1 MSNDSFLSRV
11 FDSLFHPQKP
21 SRNEETQQNK
31 GKDVSNNISFT
42 PSNVMRALG
51 VEILENGKDGY
62 YLVGFQ
68 GGVFI
73 LFFQDDRLNVMYND
87 VLTCSYSESVK
98 ASLIANEINS
108 AYSVWSCYLHISNH
122 ESDKSPIKVCF
133 SQMFPLTGNFKETTE
148 FIHGVMSSAFSIGRD
163 FRERFKKAQ
172 EDKSNLTNILNRKDF
187 VNKLEL
193 AKRLLEVQSL
203 EEIKDEMPP
212 ASYLRIETLAALFD
226 DTEFGGAYSLKIVTD
241 NHLEMIK
248 TPDEVVNFDIRAY
261 VRNHPQREEIEH
273 ITFIVT
279 FQKQDLMISL
289 KKMPGSSSKSLFFA
303 LNIMRSGVEDDIIT
317 HNRSL
322 ISCRDTIEIRLT
334 TEQEDYW
341 EVKYMLDDARDKHAK
356 NDISSLTDEQKMLLI
371 QLAPNVQDDLYW
383 GFKFFNEDCLFQ
395 SLFYFKRIY
404 YHYCSSGKHS
414 KRDKDILADISLY
427 MGIVYCQLK
436 RYELAYYYLD
446 KSPKYDSILASEW
459 YINCLCSLNDP
470 QTYQYI
476 KRMLETVN
484 RNIEENDMGEGDNK
498 DFYNYYQFLKRRLVQ
513 VLVNDSRFREAENLI
528 SQMLERKENIEFCRR
543 ELEIIRNM
551 RIKQAEERDKIVQH
565 QHKSSSQLD
574 VSDDDTD
581 IKASNSGNKNE

>member
-1 MSNDSFLSRV
+1 MSKDSFLSRA
-11 FDSLFHPQKP
+11 FNSLFHSQTHLRSDESQTKQG
-21 SRNEETQQNK
+21 N
-31 GKDVSNNISFT
+31 DVSNNISFT
-42 PSNVMRALG
+42 PTNVMKALG

-68 GGVFI
+68 GGVFV

-87 VLTCSYSESVK
+87 VLTCSYSDSVK

-133 SQMFPLTGNFKETTE
+133 SQMFPLTGNFKVTTE

-172 EDKSNLTNILNRKDF
+172 DDKSNLTNILNRKDF

-193 AKRLLEVQSL
+193 AKRLIEVQNF
-203 EEIKDEMPP
+203 EQIKDEMPP
-212 ASYLRIETLAALFD
+212 ASYLRIETLADLFD
-226 DTEFGGAYSLKIVTD
+226 DTEFGSPQSLKIITND
-241 NHLEMIK
+241 QLEIIR
-248 TPDEVVNFDIRAY
+248 TSDEVVNFDIRAY
-261 VRNHPQREEIEH
+261 VRNHPKREDIEH
-273 ITFIVT
+273 ITLITT
-279 FQKQDLMISL
+279 FYKQDLIISL

-341 EVKYMLDDARDKHAK
+341 EVKYMLDEARDKHAK
-356 NDISSLTDEQKMLLI
+356 NDFSSLTDEQKMLLI
-371 QLAPNVQDDLYW
+371 QLAPNIQDDLYW

-395 SLFYFKRIY
+395 SLFYFKRVY
-404 YHYCSSGKHS
+404 YHYSASGKRS
-414 KRDKDILADISLY
+414 KRDNDILGDISLY
-427 MGIVYCQLK
+427 IGIVYCQLK

-459 YINCLCSLNDP
+459 YINCLCSLNDS
-470 QTYQYI
+470 QAYRYI
-476 KRMLETVN
+476 KHMLESVN
-484 RNIEENDMGEGDNK
+484 RNIEDNDVRVEDNQ
-498 DFYNYYQFLKRRLVQ
+498 DFFSYYQFLKRRLVH
-513 VLVNDSRFREAENLI
+513 VLIHDSRLTEAENLI
-528 SQMLERKENIEFCRR
+528 SQMLERKENIEFCQR
-543 ELEIIRNM
+543 EQEVIRNI
-551 RIKQAEERDKIVQH
+551 RLREAQEREKNIQR
-565 QHKSSSQLD
+565 QHKTSTQLD

-581 IKASNSGNKNE
+581 IKASNSGNTNE